1 MPARRTPR
9 PKTDS
14 IDFDQVIAAF
24 GREVTKKLRTREGSP
39 EDHLRGPF
47 EHMVSKIADGLLLKV
62 TMIGETRLPD
72 LSVRP
77 DYAVNVD
84 KARIGYVELKRP
96 GYGTPETWTAPTKHD
111 RRQWEAL
118 RLLPNVL
125 YTDGESFA
133 RYAYGKLQGRVAR
146 LEPGLDRAGGKLHT
160 VGSDFAQMMTGFLLW
175 HPQPPRSLD
184 DMVRMIA
191 NLCRLL
197 RDDVAAELERE
208 RRGQSSSGTF
218 SGLATDWRQA
228 LFPNLTNQE
237 FADQYSQTVT
247 FALLLARVEGV
258 DFDGKPIREIA
269 RLLGKK
275 HSLMGRALA
284 VLTDQPE
291 EEHSVALTTMLRV
304 LEVVDWTQ
312 FPDDSYATL
321 YESFLSEYDP
331 ELRKKSGVY
340 YTPAELVAFTT
351 RFVDEV
357 LRSHLGRGRGFAER
371 DVIVVDPAMGTG
383 SFLAEIVN
391 TVARTVETEE
401 GPGAVAPHLR
411 EFSDRLIGFENQAA
425 PYAVAELRIHSLLK
439 KRHQAE
445 APAKERRFLA
455 DTLDDPRV
463 QHLNLGSVYEP
474 LETSRRGANRVKQE
488 TPVMVVIGNPPYV
501 DKVRGTAPW
510 IEEKSESKV
519 AAPSLHAFRTPGHG
533 NREYTLHNKY
543 VYFWRW
549 ATWKVFDAH
558 PEHPAGVVA
567 FVCSAGFTTSPGLA
581 GMRRYLRE
589 TADEGWI
596 IDLTPEGHQPPVNTR
611 FFRGNQQPICVA
623 VFVRRGEIEATTP
636 ARVHRTSVTGAVAD
650 KVAALGTLHAD
661 SSEWQ
666 ECSDGWHDPFQP
678 AGRTQ
683 WLSMP
688 ATTDLMPWAS
698 PGVKPNRTWVYAP
711 DQGTL
716 AQRWHR
722 LISAP
727 AATKPVL
734 FQENEYF
741 DLRRIIPP
749 LPGFPRSNTALAQE
763 QGEMPSPIRVGFRA
777 FDRQWLIPDSRLIAR
792 PRAALWSTLGSKQVF
807 VVEQH
812 AHPIDTGP
820 ALVFTSLLPDM
831 HYHSGRGGRSLP
843 LYTDAMATH
852 PNIAARL
859 LTHMTEQLG
868 THVSPADLIAYVAA
882 VTAHQGFTRHFAADL
897 TTPGV
902 RIPLTRD
909 PHLWAE
915 AVRVGQEVVWLH
927 TYGERFV
934 DPAANR
940 PAGAPRNT
948 RERPLIQVAIPDTEQ
963 GMPDRITYDEST
975 RTLHVGS
982 GSVAPVAPEVWNYEV
997 AGMRVLKHW
1006 FGYRKKNPSGNRKSP
1021 LDDIV
1026 PTTWTPSATT
1036 ELLDLIH
1043 VLGRLVA
1050 LEPLQDDLLHRIL
1063 GSRLITVEDLTDA
1076 GVLPVPPAAKKP
1088 TKEKTQPDLFSTD

>member
-1 MPARRTPR
+1 MPTRRTPR
-9 PKTDS
+9 PEADS
-14 IDFDQVIAAF
+14 LDFDKVIAAF

-47 EHMVSKIADGLLLKV
+47 EHMVSKIVDSLSLSV

-77 DYAVNVD
+77 DYAVEVD
-84 KARIGYVELKRP
+84 NARIGYVELKRP
-96 GYGTPETWTAPTKHD
+96 GYGTPESWTAPTKHD
-111 RRQWEAL
+111 LRQWEAL
-118 RLLPNVL
+118 RRLPNVL

-133 RYAYGKLQGRVAR
+133 RYTYGKLRGRVAR
-146 LEPGLDRAGGKLHT
+146 LEPGLDQAGGKLHA
-160 VGSDFAQMMTGFLLW
+160 VGMDFAQVMTGFLLW
-175 HPQPPRSLD
+175 QPQPPHSLD
-184 DMVRMIA
+184 DMVRVIA

-197 RDDVAAELERE
+197 RDDVTAELARE
-208 RRGQSSSGTF
+208 QSGQSTSGTF
-218 SGLATDWRQA
+218 SGLAMDWRQA
-228 LFPNLTNQE
+228 LFPSLTDQE

-258 DFDGKPIREIA
+258 DFNGKAIREIA

-275 HSLMGRALA
+275 HSLMGRALT

-304 LEVVDWTQ
+304 LEVVDWAQ

-340 YTPAELVAFTT
+340 YTPAELVVFTT

-383 SFLAEIVN
+383 SFLAEVVN
-391 TVARTVETEE
+391 TVAHTVEAEE

-463 QHLNLGSVYEP
+463 QILQMGSMYGAMEK
-474 LETSRRGANRVKQE
+474 SRRGANRVKQE
-488 TPVMVVIGNPPYV
+488 EPVMVVIGNPPYV

-510 IEEKSESKV
+510 IEGKSDSRV
-519 AAPSLHAFRTPGHG
+519 AVPSLDAFRTPGQG
-533 NREYTLHNKY
+533 SREYTLHNKY

-558 PEHPAGVVA
+558 PQHPAGIVA

-611 FFRGNQQPICVA
+611 FFRDNQQPICVA
-623 VFVRRGEIEATTP
+623 VFVRRGQVDTTTP
-636 ARVHRTSVTGAVAD
+636 ARIHRTSVTGTVAD

-661 SSEWQ
+661 SPEWQ
-666 ECSDGWHDPFQP
+666 QCSDGWHDPFQP
-678 AGRTQ
+678 ASRTQ

-688 ATTDLMPWAS
+688 AMTDLMPWAS

-711 DQGTL
+711 DEDTL

-722 LISAP
+722 LTSAP
-727 AATKPVL
+727 AVTKPVL
-734 FQENEYF
+734 FQESRDAN
-741 DLRRIIPP
+741 LRRVNPP
-749 LPGFPRSNTALAQE
+749 LPGFPHSNVAFAHE
-763 QGEMPSPIRVGFRA
+763 QGDMPPPIRVGFRA
-777 FDRQWLIPDSRLIAR
+777 FDRQWLIPDSRLIAT
-792 PRAALWSTLGSKQVF
+792 PRAMLWSALGSEQIF

-812 AHPIDTGP
+812 AQPIDTGP

-831 HYHSGRGGRSLP
+831 HHHSGRGGRALP
-843 LYTDAMATH
+843 LYADAEAAR
-852 PNIAARL
+852 PNITPGL
-859 LTHMTEQLG
+859 LTHLTEQLG
-868 THVSPADLIAYVAA
+868 KHISATDLIAYLAA
-882 VTAHQGFTRHFAADL
+882 VTAHPGFTRHFAADL

-915 AVRVGQEVVWLH
+915 AIRVGEEAVWLH

-934 DPAANR
+934 DPAADR
-940 PAGAPRNT
+940 PAGPPRNT
-948 RERPLIQVAIPDTEQ
+948 RERPLIQVAIPDTESD
-963 GMPDRITYDEST
+963 MPDRMTYDEDT

-1021 LDDIV
+1021 LDAIV

-1050 LEPLQDDLLHRIL
+1050 LEPLQDQLLRRIL
-1063 GSRLITVEDLTDA
+1063 ESPLITVEDLTSA
-1076 GVLPVPPAAKKP
+1076 GVLPVSPAAKKP
-1088 TKEKTQPDLFSTD
+1088 TKEDTQPDLFS